1 MDRAI
6 SYRGKVKSAE
16 QETKKAT
23 QVPETEVLRPLKN
36 MDKAVFPV
44 R

>member
-1 MDRAI
+1 MDGAI
-6 SYRGKVKSAE
+6 SYRGKVESAE
-16 QETKKAT
+16 QEKKKAT

-36 MDKAVFPV
+36 TDKAVFPV